1 LIHDEITIS
10 TAHGYDCCGV
20 WQAPRALLLLRS
32 SGALDLDFSYQ
43 ICDTLRPISRAVA
56 GKLPLIH
63 RQHEE
68 KLDAPY

>member
-1 LIHDEITIS
+1 
-10 TAHGYDCCGV
+10 
-20 WQAPRALLLLRS
+20 LLLLRRS
-32 SGALDLDFSYQ
+32 SALDLDSSYQ

-56 GKLPLIH
+56 GELPLIH

>member
-1 LIHDEITIS
+1 MMKLQFQPRMGTIV
-10 TAHGYDCCGV
+10 AVFGKPLALCCFL
-20 WQAPRALLLLRS
+20 RRS
-32 SGALDLDFSYQ
+32 SALDLDSSYQ